1 MLGEIAQ
8 TTIAAI
14 ATPSGPG
21 AIGIIRLSGPDSL
34 PIILRIARTLLGNAP
49 DLRSHRTT
57 LVSILDPDTAQL
69 VDEALVTYFKAP
81 HSFTG
86 EDTVEISCHGSPVV
100 LSQVISLLCREGAQL
115 AEPGEFSLRA
125 FLNHRLD
132 LVQAEAINDLINS
145 RTTFQ
150 ARLAVRQLRG
160 ELSRQIAPLRGVLID
175 LIVRFESAVEFVEDD
190 LDPLD
195 SVGIFGQLSHLID
208 QMERLASSYQY
219 GRLIQKG
226 VKLALVGLPN
236 VGKSSIFN
244 ALLGYDRAI
253 VTAVPGTTRDTLN
266 EQFVVNGIPVSIID
280 TAGIRETIDE
290 VELAGIERT
299 RSAAVDADYVIAIT
313 ESSSLFPSVER
324 QLFSD
329 VPINIF
335 VVNKC
340 DLGPVVCREILLT
353 IAADRPVVEV
363 SALNGQGIDKLRQT
377 IFESIVVPRT
387 ASDESPVITNER
399 HYLALRESIIS
410 LKVAHA
416 DLSSGFTE
424 EVALDNLHKALRS
437 LGVITGETLI
447 GDIIGQIFSTFC
459 IGK

>member
-1 MLGEIAQ
+1 MLQ
-8 TTIAAI
+8 TVGNVSRQE
-14 ATPSGPG
+14 PC
-21 AIGIIRLSGPDSL
+21 IGIRQEVVDGVTLGDRAIVLQGVDIVVSGSDTEFGFQQTGSNELQSGRNDQFTGLSSDEQ
-34 PIILRIARTLLGNAP
+34 
-49 DLRSHRTT
+49 TT
-57 LVSILDPDTAQL
+57 LVRPCSNLNDGVLKRSLVQISWSGRFVAVGATRNQGVSGREQL
-69 VDEALVTYFKAP
+69 NTITTRVVGVEA
-81 HSFTG
+81 
-86 EDTVEISCHGSPVV
+86 VV
-100 LSQVISLLCREGAQL
+100 QDCSSL
-115 AEPGEFSLRA
+115 GEFSLRA

-266 EQFVVNGIPVSIID
+266 D
-280 TAGIRETIDE
+280 
-290 VELAGIERT
+290 
-299 RSAAVDADYVIAIT
+299 
-313 ESSSLFPSVER
+313 
-324 QLFSD
+324 QLS
-329 VPINIF
+329 
-335 VVNKC
+335 
-340 DLGPVVCREILLT
+340 
-353 IAADRPVVEV
+353 
-363 SALNGQGIDKLRQT
+363 
-377 IFESIVVPRT
+377 
-387 ASDESPVITNER
+387 
-399 HYLALRESIIS
+399 
-410 LKVAHA
+410 
-416 DLSSGFTE
+416 
-424 EVALDNLHKALRS
+424 
-437 LGVITGETLI
+437 
-447 GDIIGQIFSTFC
+447 
-459 IGK
+459 

>member
-14 ATPSGPG
+14 PTPSGPG

-299 RSAAVDADYVIAIT
+299 RSAAVDAEYVIAIT
-313 ESSSLFPSVER
+313 ESS
-324 QLFSD
+324 
-329 VPINIF
+329 
-335 VVNKC
+335 
-340 DLGPVVCREILLT
+340 
-353 IAADRPVVEV
+353 
-363 SALNGQGIDKLRQT
+363 
-377 IFESIVVPRT
+377 
-387 ASDESPVITNER
+387 
-399 HYLALRESIIS
+399 
-410 LKVAHA
+410 
-416 DLSSGFTE
+416 
-424 EVALDNLHKALRS
+424 
-437 LGVITGETLI
+437 
-447 GDIIGQIFSTFC
+447 
-459 IGK
+459 

>member
-1 MLGEIAQ
+1 M
-8 TTIAAI
+8 
-14 ATPSGPG
+14 
-21 AIGIIRLSGPDSL
+21 
-34 PIILRIARTLLGNAP
+34 
-49 DLRSHRTT
+49 
-57 LVSILDPDTAQL
+57 
-69 VDEALVTYFKAP
+69 
-81 HSFTG
+81 
-86 EDTVEISCHGSPVV
+86 
-100 LSQVISLLCREGAQL
+100 ISLLCREGAQL

-266 EQFVVNGIPVSIID
+266 D
-280 TAGIRETIDE
+280 
-290 VELAGIERT
+290 
-299 RSAAVDADYVIAIT
+299 
-313 ESSSLFPSVER
+313 
-324 QLFSD
+324 QLS
-329 VPINIF
+329 
-335 VVNKC
+335 
-340 DLGPVVCREILLT
+340 
-353 IAADRPVVEV
+353 
-363 SALNGQGIDKLRQT
+363 
-377 IFESIVVPRT
+377 
-387 ASDESPVITNER
+387 
-399 HYLALRESIIS
+399 
-410 LKVAHA
+410 
-416 DLSSGFTE
+416 
-424 EVALDNLHKALRS
+424 
-437 LGVITGETLI
+437 
-447 GDIIGQIFSTFC
+447 
-459 IGK
+459 